1 MSLDYQKLKAASL
14 PTIEEEVS
22 ADKCILYALGVGAGL
37 GDAQQA
43 EREVALV
50 FEERLEV
57 LPAMACVVGYAGFW
71 MRDPQYGLDWKRVV
85 HAEQR
90 MRFLGALEPGATT
103 RGTTRV
109 KGIGDKGADK
119 GAVVVIERQLRD
131 ASGQLLCEMEQ
142 VNFCRGD
149 GGYAKGDPMLSDVL
163 PEAIAKPPSRAAD
176 ASITLPSSPNQAA
189 IYRLTGDRNPLHVD
203 PAAAQAA
210 GFAQPIMHGAASL
223 GMVNRA
229 LRLAVS
235 PGQSAALASLD
246 IRFTGV
252 FYPGETMLVE
262 IWRAGSAASFRCS
275 VASRSQ
281 EIAYGCATWK
291 DAP

>member
-14 PTIEEEVS
+14 PSIEEQLS

-37 GDAQQA
+37 GDAEQA
-43 EREVALV
+43 GREVALV

-57 LPAMACVVGYAGFW
+57 LPAMACVMGYAGFW

-90 MRFLGALEPGATT
+90 MRFLGALEPGVKTF
-103 RGTTRV
+103 GTTRV

-149 GGYAKGDPMLSDVL
+149 GGYAEGDPTLCDAL
-163 PEAIAKPPSRAAD
+163 PEAIDKPPPRAAD
-176 ASITLPSSPNQAA
+176 AAISLPSSRNQAA

-229 LRLAVS
+229 LRLAGGL
-235 PGQSAALASLD
+235 GQSAVLASLD

-252 FYPGETMLVE
+252 FFPGETMLVE
-262 IWRAGSAASFRCS
+262 IWRSGPAASFRCS

-281 EIAYGCATWK
+281 EIAYGSATWK

>member
-14 PTIEEEVS
+14 PTIEEKVEV
-22 ADKCILYALGVGAGL
+22 DKCILYALGVGAGL
-37 GDAQQA
+37 GDAEQVGY
-43 EREVALV
+43 EVALV

-57 LPAMACVVGYAGFW
+57 LPAMACVVGYVGFW

-90 MRFLGALEPGATT
+90 MRFFGVLEPGAKTL
-103 RGTTRV
+103 GTTRV
-109 KGIGDKGADK
+109 KSIGDKGVDK

-149 GGYAKGDPMLSDVL
+149 GGYAKGNPKLSDAL
-163 PEAIAKPPSRAAD
+163 PEAIAKPPPRAAD
-176 ASITLPSSPNQAA
+176 AAISLPSSRNQAA

-210 GFAQPIMHGAASL
+210 GFTQPIMHGAASL

-229 LRLAVS
+229 LRLAGN
-235 PGQSAALASLD
+235 PGRSAALASLA

-252 FYPGETMLVE
+252 FFQGETMLVE
-262 IWRAGSAASFRCS
+262 IWRSGPAASFRCS
-275 VASRSQ
+275 VPGRSQ
-281 EIAYGCATWK
+281 EIAYGCATWEEER
-291 DAP
+291 